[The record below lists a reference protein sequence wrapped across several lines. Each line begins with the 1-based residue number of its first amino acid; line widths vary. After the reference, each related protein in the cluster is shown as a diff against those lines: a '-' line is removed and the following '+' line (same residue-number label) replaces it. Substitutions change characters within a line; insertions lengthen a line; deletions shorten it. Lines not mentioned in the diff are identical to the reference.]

1 MQPDS
6 GSSGRRR
13 GSFIEAARRAQI
25 IEAAIV
31 AVNELGYAGASL
43 SVIAARAET
52 SKSVISYHFDGKEE
66 LLAQVVE
73 QVFAEAGEQI
83 MAAVDAAGSW
93 TEKLA
98 AYIRAELAYLRDHRE
113 RMIAATEIVI
123 SHRDA
128 DGVPLYLRFGD
139 EDTALLEHLL
149 RSGRRAKEFGPMD
162 VKIAAVTIVHAID
175 GALTEAQKDPELDLD
190 RYADRLVPLLLRAV
204 GAGAP

>member
-1 MQPDS
+1 MQPDN
-6 GSSGRRR
+6 GPPGRRS

-25 IEAAIV
+25 IEAAII

-43 SVIAARAET
+43 SVIAARAKI

-73 QVFAEAGEQI
+73 QVYQEAGELI
-83 MAAVDAAGSW
+83 MAAVDGVAGW
-93 TEKLA
+93 PEKLA
-98 AYIRAELAYLRDHRE
+98 AYIRAELAYMRDHRE
-113 RMIAATEIVI
+113 RMIAANEIVI

-128 DGVPLYLRFGD
+128 DGVPLYLQSGD

-149 RSGRRAKEFGPMD
+149 RSGRRAKDFGAMD
-162 VKIAAVTIVHAID
+162 VRIAAVTIVHAID

-204 GAGAP
+204 SGAS